1 MQQTSFNFT
10 ESIAARDRGMTIAAD
25 NNRDLLTQAREI
37 AVSIARRKGT
47 VTADDVAYEME
58 CRELPPLGNAAGSLF
73 KGKRWTWTGQRIKS
87 ARVHAHANELK
98 VWRLNA

>member
-25 NNRDLLTQAREI
+25 NNRDLLEQAREI

-73 KGKRWTWTGQRIKS
+73 KGKQWAWTGQRIKS